1 MAETKTP
8 SVYDK
13 PKDAAPDV
21 APPEATATEQARMD
35 DEAEAQ
41 PQAPMPRVTQKRVTQ
56 KAGAKKAGAK
66 DPIEG
71 DYDKDDL
78 PPVGARVW
86 YRLRANHGE
95 WVPGVVISKIGD
107 TVLEPPLDEDTG
119 QIHLSATVDRRRHNA
134 ASNTIYRQ
142 NVLYGTEPGCWAAHE
157 PRTNQRDVERSVQH
171 EADQREARLEF
182 QRGG

>member
-56 KAGAKKAGAK
+56 KAGAKEPK
-66 DPIEG
+66 EG